1 MDEEIG
7 SVNHRNHTFILKDT
21 FFRCLSI
28 GHKVF
33 NQGILEGVMNIN
45 NRVIKKISLNEESRD
60 LVIQLRGNINA
71 IEAKALD
78 FKKDEHGKI
87 VYLLLD
93 RLIHKS
99 HEDRF
104 ECFCD
109 NEWQNGFS
117 VSGCFVSELTGV
129 GGI

>member
-1 MDEEIG
+1 
-7 SVNHRNHTFILKDT
+7 
-21 FFRCLSI
+21 
-28 GHKVF
+28 
-33 NQGILEGVMNIN
+33 MNIN
-45 NRVIKKISLNEESRD
+45 NRVIKKMSINGETGD
-60 LVIQLRGNINA
+60 IVIQLRGNSSA

-78 FKKDEHGKI
+78 FKKDEKGNI
-87 VYLLLD
+87 IYLLLD

-104 ECFCD
+104 ECFWD

-117 VSGCFVSELTGV
+117 VTGCYVSELSGL

>member
-1 MDEEIG
+1 
-7 SVNHRNHTFILKDT
+7 
-21 FFRCLSI
+21 
-28 GHKVF
+28 
-33 NQGILEGVMNIN
+33 MNIN
-45 NRVIKKISLNEESRD
+45 NRVIKKISLNEESGE
-60 LVIQLRGNINA
+60 LVLQLRGNSSA

-78 FKKDEHGKI
+78 FKKDEKGNI

-104 ECFCD
+104 ECFWD

-117 VSGCFVSELTGV
+117 VTGCYVSELSGL